1 MTRIPALVLGL
12 ILALAS
18 TVASAA
24 PAEITLVVF
33 DDGLPAGDVA
43 FEVDGETL
51 ARTGGDGGLV
61 AEIPEGRH
69 AVRLLRG
76 GEVLAAIDLLVDSGE
91 SVQIIASVA
100 AGGEVE
106 LDIEASGG
114 ARGRVR
120 VEEAETV
127 ADPGTLT
134 GVVVSAENGQPV
146 SGARLYFSGVET
158 GANTGEEGRYA
169 VELPAGTYE
178 VSVVHPAYATRT
190 LENMRVIAGG
200 QVTRNI
206 DLSPAGVQLSD
217 YVVTAPHV
225 EGSVSAVFSQQREST
240 GVTDI
245 LGAEQMSR
253 AGDSTAADALKR
265 VTGLT
270 IEDGKFVVIRGQPAR
285 YTMTLWNGSPL
296 PSPDPIK
303 RIVPLDLF
311 PTGVLSQI
319 GVEKSYDARFPGS
332 FGAGLIA
339 LETAASPEE
348 PFAEISVSTGLNTVS
363 TGEDGST
370 YAGGDTD
377 FLGFDDGTR
386 ELPGSLE
393 GLLGRP
399 GVNSGDLEEPAKNL
413 SNTWEL
419 ENETL
424 PPDLGLGVSGGN
436 RFRALGG
443 TLGIRGSFNWNR
455 KYRYTE
461 RIDRDYAL
469 AGDGSLVVRNDQ
481 IDKRTDMDVDLG
493 GLFSTELDWDE
504 HVVTSN
510 TFLIRKT
517 RQRAAVSEGTRVV
530 SDDLF
535 IRDYLLEWNEREL
548 LAQQFLGEHEFER
561 FTLDWRAMLAES
573 SRDSPDRRNYIYRRQ
588 SNGEFVFFNRGG
600 AQRRFSESEDGVE
613 SLDLDLTVPVVERE
627 ALAVDLGAG
636 VSTFTQDRESRV
648 RRIRIDALPNA
659 DLTRDPEDLLDPGN
673 IGDTLEANDD
683 TQTNDNYLGDASV
696 DAVYLRGDIDW
707 NDRWR
712 FVVGLRQERS
722 EFNVRTFVAGGSAGG
737 QQVEGGFERTDTL
750 PSISATWRFR
760 DDMQLRGSFGTTI
773 SRPVLNELSPARY
786 FDPDTGEEF
795 LGNPDLE
802 PAEIDSLDL
811 RWEWYLSDRE
821 SLSLGYF
828 TKDYTNPIEES
839 FVGVGGSSFL
849 RQVQNADGATVSG
862 IEASGR
868 TDLLRLLGPLGF
880 DGDWATKIYVQ
891 ANMAAIDSEVE
902 LASQNLATSAS
913 RPLQGQADSIL
924 NLQLGYNGGRHDA
937 TVSFNRVGER
947 LRVAGVQGQ
956 PDVFQ
961 EPVIQLDAKYTYRWS
976 ENLGLELS
984 GSNLLDS
991 EVELLQGGRVYSRHS
1006 PGIDIGASLKYR
1018 F

>member
-1 MTRIPALVLGL
+1 MKRVPALVLGL
-12 ILALAS
+12 FLSLAS
-18 TVASAA
+18 VAASAG
-24 PAEITLVVF
+24 PAEVVLILF
-33 DDGLPAGDVA
+33 EDGLPVPKVSFELDGD
-43 FEVDGETL
+43 TL
-51 ARTGGDGGLV
+51 GQTGDDGGLV
-61 AEIPEGRH
+61 TRIPAGRH
-69 AVRLLRG
+69 DVRLLRE
-76 GEVLAAIDLLVDSGE
+76 GETLTELDLLVDEDE
-91 SVQIIASVA
+91 SVQIIGSVA
-100 AGGEVE
+100 ADGTVE
-106 LDIEASGG
+106 IDIEASGG

-120 VEEAETV
+120 SSEDEQV
-127 ADPGTLT
+127 ADPGALS
-134 GVVVSAENGQPV
+134 GRVVSAENGDPV
-146 SGARLYFSGVET
+146 SGAKIYFSGVEVSAT
-158 GANTGEEGRYA
+158 TDVEGNYA
-169 VELPAGTYE
+169 IELPAGSYE
-178 VSVVHPAYATRT
+178 VSVVHPSFATRT
-190 LENMRVIAGG
+190 LDNVRVIAGR
-200 QVTRNI
+200 QVTSNI
-206 DLSPAGVQLSD
+206 DLSPAGVQLSE
-217 YVVTAPHV
+217 YVVTAPYV
-225 EGSVSAVFSQQREST
+225 EGSVAAVFSQQREST

-319 GVEKSYDARFPGS
+319 GVEKSYDARYPGS

-339 LETAASPEE
+339 LETATSPEE
-348 PFAEISVSTGLNTVS
+348 PFAEISVSSGLNTMS
-363 TGEDGST
+363 TGEDGFT

-393 GLLGRP
+393 GLLGQP

-413 SNTWEL
+413 SNTWAL

-493 GLFSTELDWDE
+493 GLFSAELDWDE

-548 LAQQFLGEHEFER
+548 LAQQFLGEHEFDR

-600 AQRRFSESEDGVE
+600 AQRRFSDSEDDVA
-613 SLDLDLTVPVVERE
+613 SLDLDLTIPMIERE
-627 ALAVDLGAG
+627 SLAVDLGTG
-636 VSTFTQDRESRV
+636 VSTFSQDRESRV

-659 DLTRDPEDLLDPGN
+659 DLTQDPEDLLDPGN

-683 TQTNDNYLGDASV
+683 TQTNDNYLGDAGV
-696 DAVYLRGDIDW
+696 DAVYLRGDVDW

-722 EFNVRTFVAGGSAGG
+722 EFNVRTFVSGGSGGG

-750 PSISATWRFR
+750 PSLSTTWRFR

-849 RQVQNADGATVSG
+849 RQVQNADSASVSG

-880 DGDWATKIYVQ
+880 DGDWTTKVYVQ
-891 ANMAAIDSEVE
+891 ANIAAIDSEVE
-902 LASQNLATSAS
+902 LASQNLATSAN
-913 RPLQGQADSIL
+913 RPLQGQADSIF
-924 NLQLGYNGGRHDA
+924 NLQVGYDGGRHDA

-976 ENLGLELS
+976 EDLRLELS

-991 EVELLQGGRVYSRHS
+991 EIELLQGGEVYSRYS
-1006 PGIDIGASLKYR
+1006 PGIDIGATLKYR